1 MFIWDDKLSLAIM
14 PMVAVPYN
22 CVDVWEKKKDKWKLK
37 LLDKKKKVE

>member
-1 MFIWDDKLSLAIM
+1 
-14 PMVAVPYN
+14 MVEFDANPNYN